1 MLSVEG
7 MESATSRSGGGGS
20 DIRIVSTHGNVAGGS
35 LEVDMSA
42 EVDPPAVQVRNWGYT
57 SN

>member
-1 MLSVEG
+1 

>member
-1 MLSVEG
+1 
-7 MESATSRSGGGGS
+7 MEPSPSRSGGGS

-42 EVDPPAVQVRNWGYT
+42 EGEPPSVQVRNWRHGYT
-57 SN
+57 TV

>member
-1 MLSVEG
+1 
-7 MESATSRSGGGGS
+7 MEPSTSRSGGGS

-42 EVDPPAVQVRNWGYT
+42 EADPPTVQVRNWGHT
-57 SN
+57 SNE